1 MRKLILCAAAGA
13 ALLTLADAVAAGN
26 EQKSA
31 PPATARQSTSQSIDR
46 TLKADRAVTVRRE
59 ALPAPETSTHQ
70 RSTAQRPHLLDGCEL
85 AVSPLSESAGISGP
99 ARCIS

>member
-13 ALLTLADAVAAGN
+13 VLLTLVDAVAAGN
-26 EQKSA
+26 DQK
-31 PPATARQSTSQSIDR
+31 TAMVPQSTSQSVDR
-46 TLKADRAVTVRRE
+46 TLKADRETVLHQEE
-59 ALPAPETSTHQ
+59 ARHAPPTSTHE

-85 AVSPLSESAGISGP
+85 PVSPLSESASISGP